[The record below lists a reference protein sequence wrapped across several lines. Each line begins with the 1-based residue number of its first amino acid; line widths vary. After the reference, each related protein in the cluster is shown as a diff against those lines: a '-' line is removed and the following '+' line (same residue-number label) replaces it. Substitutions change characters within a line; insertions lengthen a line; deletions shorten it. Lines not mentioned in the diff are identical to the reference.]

1 MKEAW
6 GEEDNEEVKAVALY
20 TLQRTPLNDSL
31 LIKLDVL
38 KLHCSLVYQRVR
50 TKPLSHK
57 ISGNSANLNHNISS
71 YICY

>member
-6 GEEDNEEVKAVALY
+6 GEEDSEEVKAVALC
-20 TLQRTPLNDSL
+20 TLQRIPLNDSL

-50 TKPLSHK
+50 TKTFVTQDFREQCKSKP
-57 ISGNSANLNHNISS
+57 
-71 YICY
+71 